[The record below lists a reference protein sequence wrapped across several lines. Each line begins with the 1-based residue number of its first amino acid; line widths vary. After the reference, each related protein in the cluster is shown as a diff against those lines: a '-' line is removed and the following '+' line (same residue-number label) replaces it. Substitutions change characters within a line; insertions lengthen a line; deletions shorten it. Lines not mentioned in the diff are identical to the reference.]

1 MAESIVLQDTG
12 KRTINGSVEFD
23 RVNGGTSFNMLVTQ
37 INFTH
42 GLATDTTEEAGNI
55 GSAGFSLPEVGT
67 ASTQVP
73 TISIRGSLNL
83 NDSDQRNEL
92 KYLAQ
97 LARTRGLIKLHSVE
111 DRVLLYHLPYS
122 PDNSSTFASESTVAS
137 GNPLYVRV
145 GRINYSQ
152 IAGSPFRVGFTLN
165 LFVHAE

>member
-1 MAESIVLQDTG
+1 MSESIVLQDTG

-23 RVNGGTSFNMLVTQ
+23 RVNGGTSFNLMATS
-37 INFTH
+37 INFGQ

-55 GSAGFSLPEVGT
+55 GSAGFASPEVGT
-67 ASTQVP
+67 AATQVP
-73 TISIRGSLNL
+73 TISVRGTLDL
-83 NDSDQRNEL
+83 NDSDHRSEL

-97 LARTRGLIKLHSVE
+97 LARTRGLVKLHSVE

-145 GRINYSQ
+145 GKVNFSQ
-152 IAGSPFRVGFTLN
+152 VADSPFRVAFTLS

>member
-12 KRTINGSVEFD
+12 RRTINGSTEFD
-23 RVNGGTSFNMLVTQ
+23 RVNGGTAFNMMVQ
-37 INFTH
+37 SINFGQ

-55 GSAGFSLPEVGT
+55 GSAGFPLPEVGT
-67 ASTQVP
+67 ASTTVP
-73 TISIRGSLNL
+73 TISVRGTLNL

-122 PDNSSTFASESTVAS
+122 PDNSSTFAGESTVTS

-145 GRINYSQ
+145 GKVNFSQ
-152 IAGSPFRVGFTLN
+152 VSGSPFRVAFTLS

>member
-12 KRTINGSVEFD
+12 KRTINSSVEFD
-23 RVNGGTSFNMLVTQ
+23 RVNGGTAFNMMVQ
-37 INFTH
+37 SINFGQ

-67 ASTQVP
+67 ASTTVP
-73 TISIRGSLNL
+73 TISVRGTLNL
-83 NDSDQRNEL
+83 NASDQRNEL
-92 KYLAQ
+92 KFLAQ

-122 PDNSSTFASESTVAS
+122 PDNSSTFASESTVTS

-145 GRINYSQ
+145 GKVNFSQ
-152 IAGSPFRVGFTLN
+152 VSGSPFRVAFTLS

>member
-1 MAESIVLQDTG
+1 MSESIVLQDTG

-23 RVNGGTSFNMLVTQ
+23 RVNGGTSWNMMAQ
-37 INFTH
+37 SINFGQ

-55 GSAGFSLPEVGT
+55 GSAGFSSPEVGT
-67 ASTQVP
+67 AATQVP
-73 TISIRGSLNL
+73 TISVRGTLDLNV
-83 NDSDQRNEL
+83 SEQRSEL

-97 LARTRGLIKLHSVE
+97 LARTRGLVKLHSVE

-122 PDNSSTFASESTVAS
+122 PDNSSTFASESTVGS

-145 GRINYSQ
+145 GKVNFSQ